1 MDPTL
6 RKDIDAVG
14 FFKLFRFADRI
25 DMFLMVIGSIAAL
38 ADGAAMPLFVL
49 LWGNMTDAFG
59 ASTTDPNAS
68 VDQAKATM
76 WNFLE
81 IGLGVFFASWLM
93 FGCWMVAG

>member
-1 MDPTL
+1 
-6 RKDIDAVG
+6 
-14 FFKLFRFADRI
+14 
-25 DMFLMVIGSIAAL
+25 
-38 ADGAAMPLFVL
+38 
-49 LWGNMTDAFG
+49 MTDAFG